1 MKPSNYQTLSRTD
14 LLADQSWFNRRLLST
29 VLKRLPELDYGTLD
43 LQLPSGQQI
52 QFGKAREGQPR
63 AEIRLHSFR
72 PFKRLLTGGQIGM
85 AESYMAGEWD
95 SPDLVSLICW
105 ALGNEQRMP
114 DLSDGK
120 PWLRFI
126 NRLLHWRRGNTKR
139 GSRRNIAYHYDLG
152 NDFYK
157 LWLDPSM
164 TYSSAFFTAEEMT
177 LNEAQLE
184 KYRRIAQLLEL
195 KPGQTVLEVGCGWG
209 GFAELAAKEYGA
221 KVKGITLSKEQ
232 LQFAQERIRKA
243 GLDHLCEFSLTDY
256 RDVQGTFDHIVSIE
270 MFEAVGEEHWAT
282 YFKSLKQ
289 LLNPT
294 GKAVLQVI
302 SIDDNRFEGY
312 RKNPD
317 FIQKYIFPG
326 GMLPS
331 PERLQTAFEREGL
344 ALQERQFFGLDY
356 AQTLALWRHQ
366 FIEQWPRIQVQGFDD
381 RFRRMWLYYLAYC
394 EGGFRYQAIDVG
406 FYQLSHMPSPA

>member
-1 MKPSNYQTLSRTD
+1 MKPSHYQTLSRSD
-14 LLADQSWFNRRLLST
+14 LLADQSWFNRRLLNA
-29 VLKRLPELDYGTLD
+29 VLSRLPELDYGTLD
-43 LQLPSGQQI
+43 LELPNGQQI

-63 AEIRLHSFR
+63 AEIRLNSFR
-72 PFKRLLTGGQIGM
+72 PFKRMLTGGQIGM

-120 PWLRFI
+120 PWLRFL
-126 NRLLHWRRGNTKR
+126 NRVLHWRRANTKR
-139 GSRRNIAYHYDLG
+139 GSRKNIAYHYDLG
-152 NDFYK
+152 NDFYE

-164 TYSSAFFTAEEMT
+164 TYSSALFTEEQMD
-177 LNEAQLE
+177 LQDAQLE
-184 KYRRIAQLLEL
+184 KYRRIAQLLDL
-195 KPGQTVLEVGCGWG
+195 KPGQKVLEVGCGWG
-209 GFAELAAKEYGA
+209 GFAELAAKEFGA
-221 KVKGITLSKEQ
+221 HVEGITLSKEQ
-232 LQFAQERIRKA
+232 LLFAQARIQKA
-243 GLDHLCEFSLTDY
+243 GLDHLCQFSLTDY
-256 RDVQGTFDHIVSIE
+256 RDVKGTYDHIVSIE
-270 MFEAVGEEHWAT
+270 MFEAVGEEHWST
-282 YFKSLKQ
+282 YFKTLKSLLK
-289 LLNPT
+289 PE

-331 PERLQTAFEREGL
+331 PERLQVAFEEQGL

-366 FIEQWPRIQVQGFDD
+366 FIEQWPRIQSQGFDE

-394 EGGFRYQAIDVG
+394 EGGFRYKAIDVG
-406 FYQLSHMPSPA
+406 FYQLCHSPASS